1 MRTPQARL
9 PKRKLSWRDGMKDSF
24 LVHFEPDQVSVSV
37 PAGTSIAAAAKR
49 AGVFLDEPCGGNG
62 TCEKCAI
69 TLKTPEETKTVLACQ
84 TAVSADCTVILP
96 KSETL
101 SALEQGASRVVDWS
115 PYPDARTD
123 LGGACFAAFDLGT
136 TTIVCYLLDAKS
148 GEELAVQSAQ
158 NPQAAFGA
166 DVIARASYALD
177 HGGEALRE
185 SALSALNSLLRSA
198 CSTAGRTAEQVV
210 LASIVGNTV
219 MQHLLLGY
227 PIESLVRAPYV
238 PFRSDLRV
246 MRAQELGL
254 AAHESCAVLLPPVIG
269 GFVGADTVGCL
280 SATAFAE
287 RKTPALMIDIG
298 TNGELALTDGTRMVS
313 CSTAAG
319 PAFEGANISRG
330 MRAFSGAIEHVW
342 LENGAFR
349 FKTIGNLP
357 PVGICGSG
365 LIELAALLS
374 SEDVIEEGGRLANN
388 GALGERVIPDESG
401 RPAFLV
407 AERGADGTPILL
419 TQKDVRELQLG
430 KAAMRAGVE
439 TLLDALSLTACQVE
453 QTLLA
458 GAFGSH
464 LSPAALCGIGLLPK
478 ELEAGAE
485 SIGNAAGEGAKLYL
499 RSYELFL
506 QTKELAEQ
514 TGYIELTLDKG
525 FTDGTWTPCR
535 FTDEQ

>member
-1 MRTPQARL
+1 
-9 PKRKLSWRDGMKDSF
+9 MKDTFS
-24 LVHFEPDQVSVSV
+24 VHFEPDQVSVSV
-37 PAGTSIAAAAKR
+37 PAGTSIADAAKR
-49 AGVFLDEPCGGNG
+49 AGVFLDAPCGGNG
-62 TCEKCAI
+62 TCKKCAV
-69 TLKTPEETKTVLACQ
+69 TLKTPNETKTVLACQ
-84 TAVSADCTVILP
+84 TAVTSDCTVILP
-96 KSETL
+96 KSASL
-101 SALEQGASRVVDWS
+101 SALEQGASRAVDWN
-115 PYPDARTD
+115 PYPNARTD
-123 LGGACFAAFDLGT
+123 LVGACFAAFDLGT

-158 NPQAAFGA
+158 NPQASFGA

-177 HGGEALRE
+177 HGGEALQK
-185 SALSALNSLLRSA
+185 SALSALNNLLRSA
-198 CSTAGRTAEQVV
+198 CSAAGRTAEQVV

-227 PIESLVRAPYV
+227 PVESLVRAPYV

-246 MRAQELGL
+246 IPASELGL
-254 AAHESCAVLLPPVIG
+254 DAHDSCAVLLPPVIG

-280 SATAFAE
+280 SATAFGE
-287 RKTPALMIDIG
+287 RKTPTLMIDIG

-342 LENGAFR
+342 LEHGEFK

-374 SEDVIEEGGRLANN
+374 NEDVIEEGGRLASN
-388 GALGERVIPDESG
+388 GALGERVVPDESG
-401 RPAFLV
+401 KPAFLV
-407 AERGADGTPILL
+407 AERCADEKPILL

-439 TLLDALSLTACQVE
+439 TLLDTLSLSADQIE
-453 QTLLA
+453 HTLLA

-478 ELEAGAE
+478 ELEAGAS

-499 RSYELFL
+499 RNYELFL
-506 QTKELAEQ
+506 QTEALAKQ
-514 TGYIELTLDKG
+514 TSYIELTLDKG
-525 FTDGTWTPCR
+525 FTDRYVDAMSFPR
-535 FTDEQ
+535 DEQ